1 MSELKSPSFN
11 RSSHFRWST
20 LGWLAGALLL
30 LGAGLVGAAYLHSP
44 AGSRM
49 ATYLNWLFAA
59 NTVQTMWYITRASG
73 LVAYVLIWLSMVWG
87 LGVSSKIFD
96 LLLHGTFTYDF
107 HQYISLLA
115 IGFTLLHVGVL
126 LFDGYMP
133 YSLWQILVPFISPY
147 RPFWIGI
154 GIIGFYLMLLVTVTF
169 YIRTRIGMKAF
180 RTIHVFSLVSYF
192 AITLHSF
199 MSGSDSSLPSVMLL
213 YIVTFLITLFLIIY
227 WLITLAQKNMEKKAA
242 LKAKARLN
250 EKKPAGRPQPLS
262 THTHT
267 NPYVPDHTN
276 PYVPKNKRYSR

>member
-1 MSELKSPSFN
+1 MSEMKSPTMK
-11 RSSHFRWST
+11 RIRWST

-30 LGAGLVGAAYLHSP
+30 AAGGLAGAAYLRSP
-44 AGSRM
+44 AGSWLD
-49 ATYLNWLFAA
+49 TYLNWLFAA

-73 LVAYVLIWLSMVWG
+73 LVAYVLLWFSMVWG

-96 LLLHGTFTYDF
+96 VVLHGTFTYDF

-133 YSLWQILVPFISPY
+133 YSVFQILIPFISPY

-169 YIRTRIGMKAF
+169 YIRQKIGMKVF

-199 MSGSDSSLPSVMLL
+199 MSGSDSSLPSVMVL
-213 YIVTFLITLFLIIY
+213 YVVTFLITMFLIVY
-227 WLITLAQKNMEKKAA
+227 WLVMAAQKKLDKQAA
-242 LKAKARLN
+242 LKARLLK
-250 EKKPAGRPQPLS
+250 EKQAPMQPKQLSKPA
-262 THTHT
+262 
-267 NPYVPDHTN
+267 HTN
-276 PYVPKNKRYSR
+276 PYVPKDRRYSNK